1 MRVRNIRTGVEGEYP
16 ERQAR
21 WLISTGRCEAVRPKR
36 AKPVQKV
43 AAPQVAQPK
52 VTEPKE
58 TKPKT
63 TKQTYQTKD
72 LKAANVAVSETTEK
86 PE

>member
-1 MRVRNIRTGVEGEYP
+1 MRVRNIRTGVESEYP
-16 ERQAR
+16 ERQAQ

-36 AKPVQKV
+36 EKPVQKPIEPQ
-43 AAPQVAQPK
+43 AA
-52 VTEPKE
+52 
-58 TKPKT
+58 KPKATEET
-63 TKQTYQTKD
+63 TPKTAKQTYQTKD